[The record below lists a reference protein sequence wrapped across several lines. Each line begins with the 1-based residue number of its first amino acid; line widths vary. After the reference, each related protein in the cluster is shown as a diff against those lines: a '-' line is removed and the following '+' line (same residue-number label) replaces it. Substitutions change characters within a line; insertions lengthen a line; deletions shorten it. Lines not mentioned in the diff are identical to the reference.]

1 MSRASATPAGTL
13 VLDSE
18 GLAKA
23 VLRAREVTQWLAL
36 ALADDLRVIT
46 SAATVVE
53 VAHPRLNR
61 PALEWTLS
69 RVVVEP
75 VTEPIARRATAIL
88 AEAGLHGHR
97 HAIDAMLS
105 ATALA
110 APGPVTVLTSDP
122 EDIATL
128 CGRNVTVIKV
138 LRDGPGA
145 KRAGRAGSAAARPAG
160 MPCPRPWQA
169 FAERG
174 GEAEFGAQPF
184 SVDRS
189 FAPRGGEPGLV
200 FELTQQALQPECL
213 CRAALAHAATASVP
227 IWGGSVADASISRA
241 VWAISSPGTPELSRI
256 CTIAPAA
263 SESGSSAARI
273 PATSAGPVRG
283 SSKRR

>member
-1 MSRASATPAGTL
+1 MRRASATPAGTL

-128 CGRNVTVIKV
+128 CGRNVTIIKV

-145 KRAGRAGSAAARPAG
+145 TRAGRAGSAATRPAG
-160 MPCPRPWQA
+160 IPPALPRQRCA
-169 FAERG
+169 
-174 GEAEFGAQPF
+174 GA
-184 SVDRS
+184 
-189 FAPRGGEPGLV
+189 
-200 FELTQQALQPECL
+200 
-213 CRAALAHAATASVP
+213 
-227 IWGGSVADASISRA
+227 
-241 VWAISSPGTPELSRI
+241 
-256 CTIAPAA
+256 
-263 SESGSSAARI
+263 
-273 PATSAGPVRG
+273 VR
-283 SSKRR
+283 